1 MLELER
7 KYASEADDLY
17 NNLLLQLFLRIGLSP
32 KMLPFKYKLT
42 IIILFLI
49 LLSAIAEYWAVLNE
63 MENKFKI
70 QISNSLQGKVESVI
84 KRLKDKEKE
93 SILFANSFRS
103 NTDILNRIIRK
114 GEPTLT
120 SRNQFLQN
128 EALNTFNESEFFVFM
143 TDSKGEILASGNTKL
158 IKGGIDYSELAV
170 KTKPVLDVLESG
182 ELTLDFVILNN
193 NPFQL
198 VVTPVWLEDSLEATI
213 CIGTPID
220 NETFENISG
229 DMELV
234 LFRNKKLLMSTPWD
248 FYKKKKGHPSNQAL
262 ENMLDLDAAV
272 KLNIESNEMM
282 GPYIKK
288 FNDERFLYVLRPYE
302 NPNREKIAQIALV
315 QSLDMPLHELQK
327 SFTSAYLLAVIF
339 IIPLVAVIGFWISRK
354 VTRHLITLQE
364 ATKNIKNENFA
375 YRVDIK
381 TNDEFHQLGESFNLM
396 AAGLQDRQK
405 IRSLMDKIVSKEI
418 AERMLTREVV
428 LGGEEKIATIVFCDL
443 RGFTTLSEGMNPTEL
458 LALLNGYFTMV
469 GGCIDKHQGVID
481 KYIGDAFMALF
492 GVPFTQELDAVSA
505 VRAALDIEK
514 NLKSLN
520 LTLKEKF
527 SKTVEIGIG
536 INTGNLIAGNMGAE
550 NRLNYTVIGDAVN
563 SASRLEGV
571 SKIYQTAIIIS
582 EGTVNR
588 IRELKMENEFHF
600 FELDTVIVQGKT
612 EAIKIFGVLSEDQYQ
627 DSFSASFLKLFQEGR
642 EEILKKNYQQALNCF
657 QSILSHWPEN
667 GPALA
672 FKNRCQTYLENP
684 SQYATDHK
692 RDTFIL
698 RKK

>member
-1 MLELER
+1 M
-7 KYASEADDLY
+7 
-17 NNLLLQLFLRIGLSP
+17 I
-32 KMLPFKYKLT
+32 PFKYKLT

-49 LLSAIAEYWAVLNE
+49 LLSAKAEYWAVSNE

-70 QISNSLQGKVESVI
+70 QISKSLQGKVESVI

-93 SILFANSFRS
+93 IILFANGFRS

-120 SRNQFLQN
+120 ARNQFLRN
-128 EALNTFNESEFFVFM
+128 EALSTFDDSEFFVFM

-158 IKGGIDYSELAV
+158 IKGEIDYSELAV
-170 KTKPVLDVLESG
+170 KTKPVLEVLESG

-193 NPFQL
+193 HPFQL
-198 VVTPVWLEDSLEATI
+198 VVAPVWLEDSLEAII
-213 CIGTPID
+213 CIGIPIND
-220 NETFENISG
+220 ESFENISG

-234 LFRNKKLLMSTPWD
+234 LYRDQKLLMSTSWD
-248 FYKKKKGHPSNQAL
+248 FYKGKMKNPSNQEL
-262 ENMLDLDAAV
+262 ENLLDYNSAI
-272 KLNIESNEMM
+272 KLNLESNDTM
-282 GPYIKK
+282 GPFIKK
-288 FNDERFLYVLRPYE
+288 LNDERFLYVLRPYE
-302 NPNREKIAQIALV
+302 NLNREKIAQIALV
-315 QSLDMPLHELQK
+315 QSLDMPLHDLQK
-327 SFTSAYLLAVIF
+327 SFTSAYLIAVLF

-354 VTRHLITLQE
+354 VTRHLSTLQE
-364 ATKNIKNENFA
+364 ATKNIKNENFD

-396 AAGLQDRQK
+396 AAGLQDKQK
-405 IRSLMDKIVSKEI
+405 IRSLMDKVVSKEI
-418 AERMLTREVV
+418 AEKMLTREVV
-428 LGGEEKIATIVFCDL
+428 LGGEEKIATVLFCDL

-492 GVPFTQELDAVSA
+492 GVPFTHELDAVSA
-505 VRAALDIEK
+505 VRAALDIEM
-514 NLKSLN
+514 NLKKLN
-520 LTLKEKF
+520 LMLKEKF
-527 SKTVEIGIG
+527 SKTLEIGIG

-582 EGTVNR
+582 EGTINR
-588 IRELKMENEFHF
+588 IKELKMENEFHF

-612 EAIKIFGVLSEDQYQ
+612 EGIKIFGVLSENQIQ
-627 DSFSASFLKLFQEGR
+627 DSFGTTFLKLFHEGR
-642 EEILKKNYQQALNCF
+642 EEIHKKNYQQALQCF
-657 QSILSHWPEN
+657 QSILTSWPDN
-667 GPALA
+667 GPAMA

-698 RKK
+698 RRK